1 MKIQQNPSL
10 DYLKNCLSGANSLN
24 RTIEIVQHFPPAP
37 CYSELLRFSRG
48 KQKESMLVVGLDKL
62 WAKL

>member
-10 DYLKNCLSGANSLN
+10 DYLKNCLS
-24 RTIEIVQHFPPAP
+24 
-37 CYSELLRFSRG
+37 ELLRFSRG
-48 KQKESMLVVGLDKL
+48 KQKESMLVDGLDKP